1 MMGNRNKVNFSLWE
15 WLGILIM
22 FAFIPIA
29 LLGLLLLVN
38 EYKATGLPDGA
49 VDCDGPVGA
58 MMFVMPSIF
67 VYSLGLFFYSICFA
81 FKKNFLYLII
91 ILFCLLMLL
100 SLIYKGKEAIKETK
114 LPIYVEV
121 CG

>member
-1 MMGNRNKVNFSLWE
+1 MGNRNNVNFYLCE

-22 FAFIPIA
+22 FVFFPIA

-38 EYKATGLPDGA
+38 EYKATGLPYGA
-49 VDCDGPVGA
+49 VDCDGPVGV

-67 VYSLGLFFYSICFA
+67 VYSLGLFFYSVGFA
-81 FKKNFLYLII
+81 FKNHFLYLII
-91 ILFCLLMLL
+91 IMFCLLMLL
-100 SLIYKGKEAIKETK
+100 LLIPKGKEAIKETK
-114 LPIYVEV
+114 LPMYVEV